1 MVTRLAVIVA
11 MHAGMK
17 RRGRAKNGSSRSIGV
32 HTHIYIY
39 LFGAK
44 NGSSRSRGAH
54 GMLCDEVRQGG

>member
-1 MVTRLAVIVA
+1 VVTRLAVIVA

-39 LFGAK
+39 TFLGPRMVAVGA
-44 NGSSRSRGAH
+44 
-54 GMLCDEVRQGG
+54 EVRTGCYATR